1 MAYSSLEVHDHLDV
15 RVRRGFRAY
24 LLPPYAVGTVY
35 GSGCAYP
42 RASPRRPRCTSP
54 PRPGLSGASWPRTPC
69 GCGRAQCRRCRAA
82 PPSSAWSSG
91 NACGEED
98 GRGSAETS
106 PRGSVR
112 VASVSN
118 RREQDGNDARLEKIT
133 RGETL
138 SRRARGWRRRGPPR
152 TCTGASRASCLK
164 ARSWSMDPGSERR
177 RARPQWQ
184 PRGRKR
190 RARSLTTETRSLL
203 SFLTL
208 IIRRCARGE
217 EELLFGFAAAR
228 LE

>member
-1 MAYSSLEVHDHLDV
+1 MAYSSLPKSMTTLTSGCGG
-15 RVRRGFRAY
+15 GFRAY

-35 GSGCAYP
+35 GSGCAYSASF
-42 RASPRRPRCTSP
+42 ASPSAMHFHHAQVFQVQVGLELLADAVALSVEDVALHRPAQHGLQRMPAVRR
-54 PRPGLSGASWPRTPC
+54 
-69 GCGRAQCRRCRAA
+69 
-82 PPSSAWSSG
+82 
-91 NACGEED
+91 D

-118 RREQDGNDARLEKIT
+118 RRERDGNDARLEKIT

-190 RARSLTTETRSLL
+190 RARSLTTETRSPGV
-203 SFLTL
+203 SFLTS
-208 IIRRCARGE
+208 
-217 EELLFGFAAAR
+217 FVAAHR
-228 LE
+228 